1 MKSDLI
7 SFRKNI
13 YDFESSKECFDLID
27 TSKDMIEIPREELI
41 PTLLNSI
48 KSVKINDN
56 FIMVEFDKSLILKS
70 ENIIQMSDNLNI
82 QLAKRIHLNPVRES
96 K

>member
-7 SFRKNI
+7 SFKKNL

-27 TSKDMIEIPREELI
+27 TSKDMVEIPREELI

-48 KSVKINDN
+48 KSVKVNDD

>member
-7 SFRKNI
+7 SFKKNI
-13 YDFESSKECFDLID
+13 YDFEGSKECFDLID
-27 TSKDMIEIPREELI
+27 NSKNLVEIPREELI
-41 PTLLNSI
+41 PALLNSI
-48 KSVKINDN
+48 KSVKINDD
-56 FIMVEFDKSLILKS
+56 FLMIELDKSLILKS

>member
-7 SFRKNI
+7 SFKKNI

-27 TSKDMIEIPREELI
+27 NSKNLVEIPREELI
-41 PTLLNSI
+41 PALLNSI
-48 KSVKINDN
+48 KSVKINDD
-56 FIMVEFDKSLILKS
+56 FLMIELDKSLILKS